1 MNGIDY
7 LADTNAL
14 IYLLAGNECMRP
26 YLDKRFAVSVI
37 SYMEI
42 LSFSGIKADEQLP
55 FICLVFLFIFIF
67 EIKKW
72 RHPKIG
78 CLQSFFT
85 SD

>member
-42 LSFSGIKADEQLP
+42 LIMYSTAASVPRQYACSRG
-55 FICLVFLFIFIF
+55 
-67 EIKKW
+67 
-72 RHPKIG
+72 
-78 CLQSFFT
+78 
-85 SD
+85 